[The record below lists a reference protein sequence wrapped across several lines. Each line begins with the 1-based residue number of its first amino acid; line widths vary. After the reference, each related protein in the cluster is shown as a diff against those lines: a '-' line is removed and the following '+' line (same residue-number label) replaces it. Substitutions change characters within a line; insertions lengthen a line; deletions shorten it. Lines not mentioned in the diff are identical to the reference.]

1 MNKIFFLLIAV
12 IVTFSGCSSNPE
24 APQAKLKSGIWR
36 AALSTQ
42 GQELP
47 FNFEV
52 TLQESGDYFVHL
64 INGDE
69 KLEAGIVEFKG
80 DSINIPLGYFDA
92 SLQGKITE
100 SGITGFYTKHYAKDY
115 FIPFEAFPKATS
127 RFTEDNDD
135 QLLDFDGMWE
145 VTFVDPEE
153 ETSYPAIGIF
163 GQKSGKMEGT
173 FLTRTGDYRYLEG
186 IAGDNKLKL
195 STFDGDH
202 AYLFFAELQEDGTLK
217 GEFFSGKGGYKT
229 WTAFKNPDAVLPDPE
244 ELTFLKEG
252 YDKIE
257 FTLPDLDGNPVSLSD
272 DKYQG
277 KVIILQIFGSWC
289 PNCMDESKF
298 LAPWYDTNKDRGV
311 EIIGLAYENKDD
323 FDYAKKRV
331 QRMVD
336 KLNINYDFV
345 IGGSREVEKANQT
358 LPMLNKVFIFPTT
371 IFIDRSGKVR
381 KIHSGFSGP
390 GTGKY
395 YDQFVEEFGQFMDQL
410 LQEGA

>member
-1 MNKIFFLLIAV
+1 MIIAM
-12 IVTFSGCSSNPE
+12 ITFSSCSSNQE
-24 APQAKLKSGIWR
+24 VARAKLETGIWR

-52 TLQESGDYFVHL
+52 TLDSSENYIVYL

-69 KLEAGIVEFKG
+69 KLEAGIVEFNG

-100 SGITGFYTKHYAKDY
+100 YGITGFYTKHFAEDY
-115 FIPFEAFPKATS
+115 FIPFEAVPNVTS

-135 QLLDFDGMWE
+135 QLLAFDGMWE
-145 VTFVDPEE
+145 VTFVDPDED
-153 ETSYPAIGIF
+153 TSYPAIGIF
-163 GQKSGKMEGT
+163 KQKSGKIEGT
-173 FLTRTGDYRYLEG
+173 FLTRTGDYRFLEG
-186 IAGDNKLKL
+186 IAGNNKLKL

-229 WTAFKNPDAVLPDPE
+229 WTAFKNPNVVLTDPE

-257 FTLPDLDGNPVSLSD
+257 FTMPDLNGNPVSLD
-272 DKYQG
+272 DPKYRG

-298 LAPWYDTNKDRGV
+298 LSPWYDSNKDRGV
-311 EIIGLAYENKDD
+311 EIIGLAFENKED
-323 FDYAKKRV
+323 FDYASKRV
-331 QRMVD
+331 KKMVE
-336 KLNINYDFV
+336 KLKINYDFV
-345 IGGSREVEKANQT
+345 IAGGRAADKASLT
-358 LPMLNKVFIFPTT
+358 LPMLNKVFIYPTT

-381 KIHSGFSGP
+381 RIHSGFSGP

-410 LQEGA
+410 LQEQI